1 MRLIRVYI
9 IIIIIIIAIKER
21 GVTSEFAGKDTLKR

>member
-1 MRLIRVYI
+1 MRLIRVYFSI
-9 IIIIIIIAIKER
+9 IIIIVTEER

>member
-9 IIIIIIIAIKER
+9 IIIIIIIVIKEQ

>member
-1 MRLIRVYI
+1 MRLIRVYFSI
-9 IIIIIIIAIKER
+9 IIIIIVIEGR

>member
-9 IIIIIIIAIKER
+9 IIIIIIIVIKER
-21 GVTSEFAGKDTLKR
+21 GVTSEFAGKDTLKQ

>member
-9 IIIIIIIAIKER
+9 IIIIIIIVIKER